1 MSSYTLFDA
10 HTGTNRTYGTMWS
23 TDTEFASWVHP
34 HWRKFSPPDPIY
46 NYLVGIYVGL
56 MGLTGIVGNLIT
68 VILFFACEKLRSP
81 SNVLII
87 NLAISDLSFAAIN
100 GFPLKTMSAFN
111 QQWTWGKKGSYIP
124 EGFHTSCTFDYLSV
138 DLGNL
143 LFNSGM
149 YFFAFLCPVAVII
162 FSYAGIVKA
171 VYESEALEDLSSSRR
186 HRCSQPET
194 AQSKLTV
201 DMLTHN

>member
-1 MSSYTLFDA
+1 MTKFTANHQQCISIAQKLEVAEDANEFRKGIFLAALIDSNTHLLF
-10 HTGTNRTYGTMWS
+10 
-23 TDTEFASWVHP
+23 
-34 HWRKFSPPDPIY
+34 FSPPCI
-46 NYLVGIYVGL
+46 
-56 MGLTGIVGNLIT
+56 
-68 VILFFACEKLRSP
+68 
-81 SNVLII
+81 
-87 NLAISDLSFAAIN
+87 
-100 GFPLKTMSAFN
+100 
-111 QQWTWGKKGSYIP
+111 GSYIP